1 MDSESDSDG
10 DPFHHP
16 LARLLWG
23 ANHLPFG
30 LFPIDDHE
38 ERSESSHDDDFSD
51 IWQRVRQN
59 DRDTTEVDENG
70 DGVRI
75 QNMTD
80 EEWEELGRD
89 ISNNTHLEELRLYD
103 GALNVHKMSFL
114 FRGLTRS
121 SSINHLRLLNNGLSV
136 AGMRSMVPFLQNS
149 NKLTSLYLDDN
160 NIQSEGFNVLFRA
173 LRDSSIELLRC
184 ITNGIESI
192 EIDSDRI
199 PRNLKALDLDDN
211 RINADGC
218 RGLVRL
224 LQGGDSALKY
234 IWLNDNRIDDEGVAI
249 LVDALKSNTSL
260 KELIL
265 KGNDISMEGERLL
278 LKLVNDVSSIRA
290 TLQSNHTLRQVTVKD
305 ISSYESLDADDKI
318 QKCIDMATRINRN
331 YESNLEAAG
340 REKVIASHLDSEN
353 RALLCRLQEV
363 DHSVYSEINPLQLPD
378 LLSLIGRRHG
388 QGELYA
394 AVSSSLMTLFS
405 TVNRKK
411 CIQQERAYHAAIVA
425 EHLAK
430 VEELDAELRIIEAS
444 EGNKVN
450 EEMDNRSNKRRRKWW
465 WGLLGYD
472 YRSE

>member
-1 MDSESDSDG
+1 
-10 DPFHHP
+10 
-16 LARLLWG
+16 
-23 ANHLPFG
+23 
-30 LFPIDDHE
+30 
-38 ERSESSHDDDFSD
+38 
-51 IWQRVRQN
+51 
-59 DRDTTEVDENG
+59 
-70 DGVRI
+70 
-75 QNMTD
+75 MTD

-89 ISNNTHLEELRLYD
+89 ISNNTHLEALRLYD

-149 NKLTSLYLDDN
+149 NKLTSLYLEDN

-173 LRDSSIELLRC
+173 LRDSSIELLSC

-290 TLQSNHTLRQVTVKD
+290 TLQSNHTLIYVSVID
-305 ISSYESLDADDKI
+305 FSSYESLDADDKI
-318 QKCIDMATRINRN
+318 QKCIDMATRIKNQPRN
-331 YESNLEAAG
+331 NW
-340 REKVIASHLDSEN
+340 
-353 RALLCRLQEV
+353 
-363 DHSVYSEINPLQLPD
+363 
-378 LLSLIGRRHG
+378 
-388 QGELYA
+388 QGEGDCFA
-394 AVSSSLMTLFS
+394 P
-405 TVNRKK
+405 
-411 CIQQERAYHAAIVA
+411 
-425 EHLAK
+425 
-430 VEELDAELRIIEAS
+430 
-444 EGNKVN
+444 
-450 EEMDNRSNKRRRKWW
+450 
-465 WGLLGYD
+465 
-472 YRSE
+472 